1 MKSDKIVGVIDCGI
15 NNIKSLLNAL
25 DYIQKPYAIID
36 NYKSFENHDDY
47 ILPGVG
53 SFDAGVKALKNKD
66 LFSCIVDADYTKKK
80 IFGICLG
87 MQLLCKNSEE
97 GELDG
102 LGIIDADVVNLRK
115 LGCMGKIPHVGF
127 NEISDIVS
135 NQDTGFLSSM
145 VGNDYYFIHSFGLN
159 LNNKMNIDYAKTE
172 YENSSIVAAIK
183 LDNVFATQFHPEKSG
198 LKGVSIFNNY
208 L

>member
-1 MKSDKIVGVIDCGI
+1 MKSVKVIGVIDCGI

-25 DYIQKPYAIID
+25 DYIEKPYEIID
-36 NYKSFENHDDY
+36 NYKNFEHYDDY

-66 LFSCIVDADYTKKK
+66 LFTCIAEADYTKKK
-80 IFGICLG
+80 IFGICIG
-87 MQLLCKNSEE
+87 MQLLCKSSEE

-102 LGIIDADVVNLRK
+102 LSIIDADVINLRK
-115 LGCMGKIPHVGF
+115 LGCKGKIPHVGF
-127 NEISDIVS
+127 NEISEVVS
-135 NQDTGFLSSM
+135 DGETSFLSSM
-145 VGNDYYFIHSFGLN
+145 VGNDYYFIHSFGLS
-159 LNNKMNIDYAKTE
+159 LSKEMNIDYARTE

-183 LDNVFATQFHPEKSG
+183 SDNVFATQFHPEKSG
-198 LKGVSIFNNY
+198 LKGVSMFNNY